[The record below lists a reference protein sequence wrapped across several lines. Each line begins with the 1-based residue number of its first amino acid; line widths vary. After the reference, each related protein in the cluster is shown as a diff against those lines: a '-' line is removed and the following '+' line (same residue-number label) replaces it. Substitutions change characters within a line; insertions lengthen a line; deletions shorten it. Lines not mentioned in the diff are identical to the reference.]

1 MAVIS
6 YQLHQPEALA
16 VSRARSTAERS
27 SRPLTLPMLEATPKL
42 IRDASPIRKVFW
54 IQCDNYVDKYRM
66 HGTGH
71 ADVLVV
77 LQMPGNK
84 ADAVPCERL
93 LLGQAVITV

>member
-1 MAVIS
+1 
-6 YQLHQPEALA
+6 
-16 VSRARSTAERS
+16 
-27 SRPLTLPMLEATPKL
+27 
-42 IRDASPIRKVFW
+42 
-54 IQCDNYVDKYRM
+54 M

-93 LLGQAVITV
+93 LLREGGWSSEGCVRSSLRNTVPTQVGILKPVSE

>member
-1 MAVIS
+1 
-6 YQLHQPEALA
+6 
-16 VSRARSTAERS
+16 
-27 SRPLTLPMLEATPKL
+27 
-42 IRDASPIRKVFW
+42 
-54 IQCDNYVDKYRM
+54 M

-93 LLGQAVITV
+93 QYFHAIAVLIKTIKSIVGSGWQGKMI